1 MDVISPRRQSLT
13 RPALRRSEGFTLI
26 EVVIVMLVIALIST
40 LGVRGFR
47 SLARSNLREGASH
60 MSGAIR
66 FLFDRASVTGK
77 YHRLVIDISDGK
89 YWAEV
94 SDDKFYAPNQAES
107 ELDRQKREN
116 KEAAQDEEARKKK
129 EKQDLLYGTGSG
141 SASSGFFSSYNS
153 STSSFDMSKL
163 EVGEFRPKR
172 PRFAAFKETALK
184 PVKLGKVH
192 IKSFYTPRMTD
203 PVTAGRVYLY
213 FYPLGQTEPAVI
225 TLTDES
231 GQNVYSLVVHPI
243 TGRVRIYNQEV
254 QPNLGVRYDDEGNQV
269 VQ

>member
-1 MDVISPRRQSLT
+1 MISPRRQSLT
-13 RPALRRSEGFTLI
+13 RPALRRAEGFTLI
-26 EVVIVMLVIALIST
+26 EVVIVLLVVALVST
-40 LGVRGFR
+40 LGVRGVR

-107 ELDRQKREN
+107 ELDRKKRED

-129 EKQDLLYGTGSG
+129 EKNDMLYGGGS
-141 SASSGFFSSYNS
+141 SSSGLFSTYNS
-153 STSSFDMSKL
+153 ATSSFDMSKL
-163 EVGEFRPKR
+163 DVGEFRPKR

-184 PVKLGKVH
+184 PVKLGKVR

-243 TGRVRIYNQEV
+243 TGRVRIYSQEV